1 MECYFAFFLFAAVLS
16 IQDSKGFK
24 IDPPHSKVVARKG
37 SDVTFKCSSIYINLA
52 DSIVRWTKQGKNIE
66 DNAKTR
72 NKYGFQVGRNV
83 FSLTIKNV
91 SMQDAG
97 EYECMVTMY
106 SGVQHKEM
114 KATREL
120 QIFQKGM

>member
-1 MECYFAFFLFAAVLS
+1 M
-16 IQDSKGFK
+16 
-24 IDPPHSKVVARKG
+24 
-37 SDVTFKCSSIYINLA
+37 
-52 DSIVRWTKQGKNIE
+52 DSIVKWTKQGKNIE

-72 NKYGFQVGRNV
+72 NKYGFQAGRNS
-83 FSLTIKNV
+83 FSLNIKNV
-91 SMQDAG
+91 STQDAG

-106 SGVQHKEM
+106 SGGQEV

>member
-1 MECYFAFFLFAAVLS
+1 M
-16 IQDSKGFK
+16 
-24 IDPPHSKVVARKG
+24 
-37 SDVTFKCSSIYINLA
+37 
-52 DSIVRWTKQGKNIE
+52 VRWTKQGKNIE

-106 SGVQHKEM
+106 SGFQQKVM

>member
-1 MECYFAFFLFAAVLS
+1 
-16 IQDSKGFK
+16 
-24 IDPPHSKVVARKG
+24 
-37 SDVTFKCSSIYINLA
+37 
-52 DSIVRWTKQGKNIE
+52 
-66 DNAKTR
+66 
-72 NKYGFQVGRNV
+72 
-83 FSLTIKNV
+83 LTIKNV